1 MGDLIIKPEAGGSIK
16 LQNNAGTNTLVSDN
30 SGNVTVG
37 GALGVTGSVTLAGI
51 ANALGTVATGNL
63 SNNNI
68 VYPAGH
74 VVSFDSAKYNGSD
87 IGMSTNAF
95 TEVNSAL
102 RVAITPTSPN
112 KVVLWCMGGIP
123 HGGSLGHNM
132 RSSWGIVGGSL
143 NLADSAQGL
152 ETHSDNYK
160 NGGHSILFVDTPSSY
175 GSEIIYTPTYCASDG
190 NQVYFTEGG
199 ANQNIWAIAIEIK
212 Q

>member
-1 MGDLIIKPEAGGSIK
+1 MADLVIKPTSGNLVFK
-16 LQNNAGTNTLVSDN
+16 DDQNVARATIATSSGATTL
-30 SGNVTVG
+30 SGNVTMSG
-37 GALGVTGSVTLAGI
+37 T
-51 ANALGTVATGNL
+51 ANNLGTVTAGSIAGGAITSATTFP
-63 SNNNI
+63 
-68 VYPAGH
+68 VGH

-95 TEVNSAL
+95 TECNSAL

-123 HGGSLGHNM
+123 HGGSLGHTM

-143 NLADSAQGL
+143 NLADSDQGL
-152 ETHSDNYK
+152 ETHTDNYK

-175 GSEIIYTPTYCASDG
+175 GSEIIYTPTYCASNA
-190 NQVYFTEGG
+190 NQVYFTEGNV
-199 ANQNIWAIAIEIK
+199 NQNIWAIAMEIK